1 MRLCGATSK
10 EASVRKSMVC
20 LLLAV
25 LAVAGYSV
33 RATMAQ
39 ETQEKPA
46 KTTAGKPARWHG
58 VIIRWDKDNSI
69 LTVRK
74 GNVDRQIHYGSS
86 TKWTLG
92 TKNIDM
98 SQFKEG
104 ESDVICTGTFGEKGQ
119 FNADR
124 IDLRPR

>member
-1 MRLCGATSK
+1 
-10 EASVRKSMVC
+10 VRKTMLC

-25 LAVAGYSV
+25 LAVASYNV
-33 RATMAQ
+33 RATIAQ
-39 ETQEKPA
+39 ESPEKPA
-46 KTTAGKPARWHG
+46 KATAGKPARWHG
-58 VIIRWDKDNSI
+58 TLIRWDKDNSI

-74 GNVDRQIHYGSS
+74 GNVEKQIHYGSS
-86 TKWTLG
+86 TKWTEG

-104 ESDVICTGTFGEKGQ
+104 DSDIICTGTYDEKGH
-119 FNADR
+119 FMADR

>member
-1 MRLCGATSK
+1 MRLRGATSK
-10 EASVRKSMVC
+10 EVTVRKMMVC

-33 RATMAQ
+33 RATIAQ
-39 ETQEKPA
+39 ETQPKA
-46 KTTAGKPARWHG
+46 TKATAPKQLRWHG
-58 VIIRWDKDNSI
+58 IIIRWDKDKSV

-74 GNVDRQIHYGSS
+74 GNADRQIHYNSS

-92 TKNIDM
+92 TKNVDM
-98 SQFKEG
+98 SEFKEG
-104 ESDVICTGTFGEKGQ
+104 ESDVICTGTPDEKGQ
-119 FNADR
+119 FIADR